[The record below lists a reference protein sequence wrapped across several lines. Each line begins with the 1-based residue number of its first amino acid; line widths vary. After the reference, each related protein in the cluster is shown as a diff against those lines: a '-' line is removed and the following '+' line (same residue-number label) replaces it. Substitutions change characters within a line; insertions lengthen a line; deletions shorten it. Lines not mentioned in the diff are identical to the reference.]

1 MYKFEGV
8 KTTLGCTFGL
18 VICMFSALHFQQD
31 WQHYAATISQLTL
44 PILLFCAGFSAQ
56 FNRSRLA
63 LICLLWTLLF
73 ISQSYAL
80 PWSIWVKNSTS
91 WLLLCGAITLFL
103 MSLMQDRA
111 LFSRHLL
118 TRLAMLGFIGLSTH
132 FWLSSQETINSWLTN
147 NKHTNLLAPYVTY
160 HVPLFLI
167 GSLLFWRSL
176 THKCLTRATLF
187 SSFLLWLALQLNW
200 LALPLDVVIVIVAFV
215 YLLTVSID
223 SYFLA
228 YRDDLTGLPT
238 RRALNQLSLSLGRK
252 YTVAMLDID
261 HFKKFNDTYGHDI
274 GDQVLKLVASKLV
287 KVKSGGKVFRYGG
300 EEFTVVFPSKTS
312 DVALDALEQLRED
325 IANYDMVI
333 RQQNR
338 QSKKSRQSKPPSDR
352 KVVNVTVSIGIA
364 SRQAKQKFE
373 EVVKNADV
381 ALYRAKKKGRNNV
394 SD

>member
-18 VICMFSALHFQQD
+18 AVCLLGALHFQSN
-31 WQHYAATISQLTL
+31 WQHYSTTISQLTL
-44 PILLFCAGFSAQ
+44 PILLFAAGFAAQ

-63 LICLLWTLLF
+63 LVCLLWTTLF
-73 ISQSYAL
+73 ASQAYTL
-80 PWSIWVKNSTS
+80 PWSDWLDNNAS
-91 WLLLCGAITLFL
+91 WQLLCGAITLWL
-103 MSLMQDRA
+103 MSLMKDKA
-111 LFSRHLL
+111 LLSRHLL
-118 TRLAMLGFIGLSTH
+118 SRLVMLCAVGVSAH
-132 FWLSSQETINSWLTN
+132 FWLISQATVNTWLAN
-147 NKHTNLLAPYVTY
+147 NPYANQLTPYVTF
-160 HVPLFLI
+160 HAPLWLI
-167 GSLLFWRSL
+167 GMLLFWRSL
-176 THKCLTRATLF
+176 TQKCLTRATLF
-187 SSFLLWLALQLNW
+187 SSFMLWLGIQLNW
-200 LALPLDVVIVIVAFV
+200 LALPLDMVVVIVALV
-215 YLLTVSID
+215 YLVTVSID
-223 SYFLA
+223 GYFLA

-274 GDQVLKLVASKLV
+274 GDQVLKLVASKLT

-312 DVALDALEQLRED
+312 DIALNALEQLRED
-325 IANYDMVI
+325 IANYDMII

-338 QSKKSRQSKPPSDR
+338 QSKQSRRSNPPADR

-373 EVVKNADV
+373 DVIKTADI

>member
-18 VICMFSALHFQQD
+18 AVCLFGALHFQQN
-31 WQHYAATISQLTL
+31 WQHYSTTISQLTL
-44 PILLFCAGFSAQ
+44 PILLFSAGFAAQ

-63 LICLLWTLLF
+63 LVCLLWTAF
-73 ISQSYAL
+73 FASQAYTF
-80 PWSIWVKNSTS
+80 PWSHWLENSAP
-91 WLLLCGAITLFL
+91 WQLLCGAIILWL
-103 MSLMQDRA
+103 MSLMRDKA
-111 LFSRHLL
+111 LLSRHLIS
-118 TRLAMLGFIGLSTH
+118 RLVILGMVGFSGH
-132 FWLSSQETINSWLTN
+132 FWLISQSTVNTWLVNNHYTN
-147 NKHTNLLAPYVTY
+147 QLTPYVTF
-160 HVPLFLI
+160 HAPLFLI
-167 GSLLFWRSL
+167 GTLLFWRSL

-187 SSFLLWLALQLNW
+187 SSFLLWLAIQLNW
-200 LALPLDVVIVIVAFV
+200 LALPLDVVVVIVALV

-274 GDQVLKLVASKLV
+274 GDQVLKLVASKLS

-300 EEFTVVFPSKTS
+300 EEFTVVFSGRSPEI
-312 DVALDALEQLRED
+312 AFNALEQLRED

-333 RQQNR
+333 RQQQR

-352 KVVNVTVSIGIA
+352 KVVNVTVSIGVA
-364 SRQAKQKFE
+364 TRLTKQTFE
-373 EVVKNADV
+373 QVVKSADE

-394 SD
+394 SN